1 APPLIGAHPR
11 RGDLCPAARGTAEID
26 EPHPRPQ
33 QTKPV
38 VELDQLKG
46 GARSIPKA
54 VRLGDK
60 GIVELA
66 IEPFGGGGLAPPGM
80 PYFDGKR
87 PAAPAF
93 AARHHVRSSRSML
106 RDSASFFIVAVVPLR
121 APVSICER

>member
-1 APPLIGAHPR
+1 PLIGAHPR
-11 RGDLCPAARGTAEID
+11 RGDLRPAARGAAEID

-66 IEPFGGGGLAPPGM
+66 IEPFGGGGLAPARMFDAHGKGSAIPG
-80 PYFDGKR
+80 
-87 PAAPAF
+87 AAP
-93 AARHHVRSSRSML
+93 RHQIRSSRSTPSA
-106 RDSASFFIVAVVPLR
+106 SASFFIVAVVPLR
-121 APVSICER
+121 APV